1 MMKAI
6 LKTVATYQVDVHVP
20 AVALSEA
27 LPLFSDRPL
36 ADQETAKYGF
46 TTIPGTDSPVL
57 ALSTGW
63 ATAFRV
69 DTKVI
74 PPSALKQ
81 EIDRLT
87 KKFKDETGH
96 NPGRQEHKRLKGEA
110 LANLLPGAL
119 AKTSVS
125 VLAYSTRTR
134 RLYVTGSQK
143 YVGRAVNALL
153 NVLESAQTTTIHIS
167 APKQGIT
174 PRLKAYV
181 CEGEDEAFYPFEL
194 GHEVV
199 LVNGSGRKWA
209 VKHDELT
216 SASDT
221 LQDALRQSAEVDSV
235 QLSWGDVLFRL
246 TNKLH
251 TAGVQHK
258 DLDPEALTGL
268 SHEDVLAELTLEL
281 DTLDQIW
288 DGLIE
293 LLDPKRIQAAVAST
307 LHPADPDPLDGL
319 F

>member
-1 MMKAI
+1 MKAI
-6 LKTVATYQVDVHVP
+6 LKTVATYQMDVYVP

-36 ADQETAKYGF
+36 ADQEAVKYGF

-57 ALSTGW
+57 TLSTGW

-69 DTKVI
+69 DAKVI

-87 KKFKDETGH
+87 KKFKEETGY
-96 NPGRQEHKRLKGEA
+96 NPGRKEHSQLKGEA

-119 AKTSVS
+119 AKISVL
-125 VLAYSTRTR
+125 VLAYSNRTR

-143 YVGRAVNALL
+143 HVDRAVNALL

-167 APKQGIT
+167 TPKQGIT
-174 PRLKAYV
+174 PRLKAFITDSN
-181 CEGEDEAFYPFEL
+181 EDAFYPFDL
-194 GHEVV
+194 GHEAV
-199 LVNGSGRKWA
+199 LVDGAGRKWS
-209 VKHDELT
+209 VKHDELMN
-216 SASDT
+216 ASDT
-221 LQDALRQSAEVDSV
+221 LQDALRQSAQVDSV
-235 QLSWGDVLFRL
+235 QLYLEDVPFRL
-246 TNKLH
+246 TNKLR
-251 TAGVQHK
+251 TVGVQHK
-258 DLDPEALTGL
+258 DLGPEALTGL

-281 DTLDQIW
+281 DTLDRIW